1 MVHKMA
7 VCVAGAIEATTYKPT
22 LNDNTS
28 YTPHIQTKPQL
39 RMTACY
45 KLGDFTDKLE
55 EAQKIKALGGL
66 CKTQHKMK
74 VRFFK
79 HGVGN
84 SWELNFIGTTYNLRI
99 ARHQIAFW
107 KNYNPII
114 NWSC

>member
-1 MVHKMA
+1 M
-7 VCVAGAIEATTYKPT
+7 
-22 LNDNTS
+22 NDAFE
-28 YTPHIQTKPQL
+28 IL
-39 RMTACY
+39 
-45 KLGDFTDKLE
+45 
-55 EAQKIKALGGL
+55 KIKALGGVV
-66 CKTQHKMK
+66 KPNFIMK
-74 VRFFK
+74 VKYFK